1 MKLWIPPWAKW
12 WCRRCQ
18 MVRHGPCTSLCP
30 APDLR
35 TLRERRLSF
44 EAFERQCALEPMDV
58 VA

>member
-1 MKLWIPPWAKW
+1 MKLRIPPWAKW

-18 MVRHGPCTSLCP
+18 MVRHGPCTALCP

-44 EAFERQCALEPMDV
+44 EAFERQCALE
-58 VA
+58 VAA